1 MVERSGKFGAFHVC
15 KDHGTISIQGSQV
28 VCTGSIFESLKN
40 QTKKLTVTSGTAT
53 QYNGEKPTD
62 LELTV
67 RTQVAAM
74 GLYMD
79 GLDLFVEG
87 GPNAADDEPSH
98 WMNLR
103 PY

>member
-1 MVERSGKFGAFHVC
+1 MVERNGKFGAFHVC
-15 KDHGTISIQGSQV
+15 KDHGTISIQGGQV
-28 VCTGSIFESLKN
+28 VCKGAIFEAVKKQIN
-40 QTKKLTVTSGTAT
+40 QLSVKASSAV

-62 LELTV
+62 LELAV
-67 RTQVAAM
+67 RTQVAAL

-79 GLDLFVEG
+79 DLDLFVEG
-87 GPNAADDEPSH
+87 GPNAADYEPIH